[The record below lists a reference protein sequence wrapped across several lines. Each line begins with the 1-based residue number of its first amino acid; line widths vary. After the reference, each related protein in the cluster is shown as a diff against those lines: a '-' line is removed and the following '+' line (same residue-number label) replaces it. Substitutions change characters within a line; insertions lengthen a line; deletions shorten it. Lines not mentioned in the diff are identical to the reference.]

1 MSHGAPEVAAAA
13 GPDRINYL
21 LPNAERWPNDPTQP
35 VIKLRNVVKRFGDIT
50 VIDGLDLDIYTG
62 LTTVL
67 CGRSGCGKSV
77 LMRLMNGLYLPDE
90 GTVEVFGRSTLDLG
104 PQELI
109 AVRKRMTMMFQNY
122 ALMDSFTVNENLAF
136 PIYEN
141 TSMRWGD
148 IMPLVQELLDLLD
161 LSDAGE
167 KMISD
172 LSGGMKKRVSMARA
186 VISNPEVVLFDE
198 PTTGLDPVMIEF
210 VDQLIIK
217 TRERYGITSV
227 IVSHDMTSTLR
238 LADRIA
244 MLEDGKVVAYGDVDD
259 VITRDLDLVRV
270 FFEGAEKVRGLAG
283 GGGSGP
289 QDVTVVGP
297 VAAGAF
303 PAPSPAPAPGAQP
316 FLVEVSDVYKSFGRH
331 DVLKGVSL
339 TIPTGGISVIIGG
352 SGSGKSVIMK
362 HIIGLFQPDKGTVK
376 VFDQDLAKLDS
387 MAMLRMR
394 ERFGMLFQGAALLDS
409 MTAAQNIAF
418 PLVERKVSKADVKT
432 KVGEILEKL
441 SLTDIRDKF
450 PNEVSNGQR
459 KRVGLARAIVTQ
471 PEIMI
476 YDEPTTGQDPV
487 MTRYVDDM
495 IVEAQELFDITAI
508 VVSHDMAS
516 AFRVGHQIA
525 FLHNGEIRACGPP
538 DVVSANPDPWVRRF
552 IFAGTPE
559 GDRACEEL
567 GLVNH

>member
-1 MSHGAPEVAAAA
+1 MSQAAAPA
-13 GPDRINYL
+13 PPEATPERFNYL
-21 LPNAERWPNDPTQP
+21 LPHAERWIDDPAQP
-35 VIKLRNVVKRFGDIT
+35 VIRLRNVVKRFGDVT

-77 LMRLMNGLYLPDE
+77 LLRLMNGLYLPDE

-104 PQELI
+104 EQELI
-109 AVRKRMTMMFQNY
+109 EVRKRMTMMFQSY

-141 TSMRWGD
+141 TSMRWKD
-148 IMPLVQELLDLLD
+148 IMPLVQDLLDLLD

-238 LADRIA
+238 LADRVA
-244 MLEDGKVVAYGDVDD
+244 MLEDGKVIAYGEVDD
-259 VITRDLDLVRV
+259 VIKRDLDLVRI
-270 FFEGAEKVRGLAG
+270 FFDGAERVRGLS
-283 GGGSGP
+283 SGDEP
-289 QDVTVVGP
+289 SSLGAVSLVGDP
-297 VAAGAF
+297 V
-303 PAPSPAPAPGAQP
+303 PSPAQHAAPEP
-316 FLVEVSDVYKSFGRH
+316 FIVEVKDVYKSFGRH

-339 TIPTGGISVIIGG
+339 TIPTNRISVIIGG

-362 HIIGLFQPDKGTVK
+362 HIIGLFQPDRGTVK
-376 VFDQDLAKLDS
+376 VLGQDLAKLDGVEI
-387 MAMLRMR
+387 LKMR

-409 MTAAQNIAF
+409 MTTAENIAF
-418 PLVERKVSKADVKT
+418 PLIERKVSKADVKT
-432 KVGEILEKL
+432 KVAEILEKL
-441 SLTDIRDKF
+441 SLTDIHDKF
-450 PNEVSNGQR
+450 PSQISNGQR

-471 PEIMI
+471 PQIMI

-525 FLHNGEIRACGPP
+525 FLHEGEIRACGPP
-538 DVVSANPDPWVRRF
+538 SVVSANPDPWVRRF

-559 GDRACEEL
+559 GDKACEEL
-567 GLVNH
+567 GLNH